1 MPTLVT
7 QDDGTVRW
15 DYDVEGDKPKK
26 KPAKKAAPA
35 AESKES

>member
-1 MPTLVT
+1 MPKLVT

-15 DYDVEGDKPKK
+15 DYDVKDKPKK
-26 KPAKKAAPA
+26 KTAKKAAPA